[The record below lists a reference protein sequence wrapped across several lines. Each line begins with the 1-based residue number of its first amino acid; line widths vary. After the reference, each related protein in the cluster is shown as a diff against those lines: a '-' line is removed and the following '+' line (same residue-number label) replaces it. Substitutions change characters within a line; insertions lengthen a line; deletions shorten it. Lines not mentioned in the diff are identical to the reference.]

1 MKKFIKNINPNIIFI
16 IILIIQMMFMI
27 KICDMKKGYW
37 VDELWSYGLANSN
50 YHAQLWDDGGLSNI
64 KIDPTVF
71 KNYILVNQNERF
83 NYSSVIYNQ
92 TKDVHPPLFYLV
104 LHTMSS
110 FFPEQFSKWFGLIP
124 NIIYFAITIIF
135 IYKMGK
141 LFAKNDPLFP
151 LLPVLF
157 FGFSLAAINSVTF
170 IRMYMLFAMLA
181 TIFAYLHMKCLKDVT
196 INRKNFLAIA
206 LIMFLG
212 SFTHYYFII
221 FAIPYALYFLILF
234 IKRKK
239 YKDIIKYFGALAIG
253 CFTTFILFPSVLVN
267 GQEHRKTFIEN
278 LLNVSDLGSRIKS
291 FFTIVNGDL
300 FGNLFFPIIIIGA
313 LIIILHFI
321 TKIIGSLSVHDN
333 QFVVSINQNA
343 DRFIFDYHKIQYI
356 FMIMIGNIV
365 YFIAT
370 SKLVPLVFDRY
381 MMPIYPLLLFTICV
395 FIYEVIKLACQKKGK
410 TFFVTALFLALIIS
424 VSYFTG
430 STRYL
435 YKNQIDK
442 VAISKKYQNKI
453 AVFVYDE
460 DDDHEYILNNNI
472 LELMNYREVY
482 QLPFDK
488 LKNLFNVYHGNE
500 EEVII
505 YIDKYMNQMPDQVE
519 LCKNELKLIF
529 FLTKDELLFED
540 DKVYAYRIYN

>member
-157 FGFSLAAINSVTF
+157 LGFSLAAINSVTF
-170 IRMYMLFAMLA
+170 IRMYMLFEMLA

-221 FAIPYALYFLILF
+221 FGSIL
-234 IKRKK
+234 
-239 YKDIIKYFGALAIG
+239 
-253 CFTTFILFPSVLVN
+253 C
-267 GQEHRKTFIEN
+267 
-278 LLNVSDLGSRIKS
+278 
-291 FFTIVNGDL
+291 
-300 FGNLFFPIIIIGA
+300 
-313 LIIILHFI
+313 
-321 TKIIGSLSVHDN
+321 
-333 QFVVSINQNA
+333 
-343 DRFIFDYHKIQYI
+343 
-356 FMIMIGNIV
+356 
-365 YFIAT
+365 
-370 SKLVPLVFDRY
+370 
-381 MMPIYPLLLFTICV
+381 
-395 FIYEVIKLACQKKGK
+395 
-410 TFFVTALFLALIIS
+410 
-424 VSYFTG
+424 
-430 STRYL
+430 
-435 YKNQIDK
+435 
-442 VAISKKYQNKI
+442 
-453 AVFVYDE
+453 
-460 DDDHEYILNNNI
+460 
-472 LELMNYREVY
+472 
-482 QLPFDK
+482 
-488 LKNLFNVYHGNE
+488 
-500 EEVII
+500 
-505 YIDKYMNQMPDQVE
+505 
-519 LCKNELKLIF
+519 
-529 FLTKDELLFED
+529 
-540 DKVYAYRIYN
+540 